1 LKRTRPPSELPKSRP
16 DSSGSAFGGR
26 REQLRTT
33 FGEVPELYDKARPL
47 YPLQIFDDL
56 IALANLA
63 EGSRVVEIGP
73 GTGQATSELAKR
85 GLRVTGV
92 ELSEELATIA
102 RRKLGGDRSVEIVTA
117 DFEEWTPAAAD
128 FDAIV
133 AVTAFHWIDPRSRYE
148 RSARLLRTNGSLAVI
163 ANRHVLPDGSDQFW
177 VDVQS
182 DYDAVVPSESNSL
195 PPHPDLVADL
205 GAEIEASG
213 LFRNV
218 AGRRYLWDVTYTA
231 DAYIDVL
238 NTFSGHRAIPDSKRA
253 ELFNRIRRRIE
264 SQPHGVVTK
273 TLLSTLNVARRL

>member
-1 LKRTRPPSELPKSRP
+1 VARTRIETQT
-16 DSSGSAFGGR
+16 GANAAE

-33 FGEVPELYDKARPL
+33 FAEVPELYDKARPL

-56 IALANLA
+56 IELANVA

-102 RRKLGGDRSVEIVTA
+102 RRKLAGDVEIVTA
-117 DFEEWTPAAAD
+117 DFEKWVPAEAD

-133 AVTAFHWIDPRSRYE
+133 AVTAFHWIDPKTRYQK
-148 RSARLLRTNGSLAVI
+148 SARLLRTNGSLAVI
-163 ANRHVLPDGSDQFW
+163 ANRHVLPDGSDRFW
-177 VDVQS
+177 IDVQS
-182 DYDAVVPSESNSL
+182 DYDAVVPSESNSP
-195 PPHPDLVADL
+195 PPHPDLVGDL

-213 LFRNV
+213 LFYNV
-218 AGRRYLWDVTYTA
+218 ASRRYLWDVTYTA

-238 NTFSGHRAIPDSKRA
+238 NTFSGHRAFPDSKRA
-253 ELFNRIRRRIE
+253 ELFDRIRRRIE
-264 SQPHGVVTK
+264 RQPHGVVTK
-273 TLLSTLNVARRL
+273 TLLSTLDVARRL